1 MACKITDLVRRTYPT
16 LSEGVSVTAAARL
29 MAERDLG
36 SVMVEREGRV
46 VGVFS
51 ERDLLKRVVALG
63 RDPGSVPLSEV
74 STYHLVSIPHDSDCR
89 SAVRAMQ
96 SSRVRRLL
104 VYRGNQYLGIVKL
117 RELAGAMAARSTA
130 SDLLVNTVGAITA
143 AVAVG
148 VIAMLLFQLPDMFQ
162 IAGIDMH

>member
-1 MACKITDLVRRTYPT
+1 MACKTIDLVRRTYPT
-16 LSEGVSVTAAARL
+16 LSEGASVTTAAKL
-29 MAERDLG
+29 MAERDVG
-36 SVMVEREGRV
+36 SVMVEREGRI

-51 ERDLLKRVVALG
+51 ERDLLKRVVAVG
-63 RDPGSVPLSEV
+63 RDPSTLTLAEV
-74 STYHLVSIPHDSDCR
+74 STFHLVSIPHDSDCR
-89 SAVRAMQ
+89 AAVRTMQ
-96 SSRVRRLL
+96 SNRVRRLL
-104 VYRGNQYLGIVKL
+104 VYRGSQFLGIVKL
-117 RELAGAMAARSTA
+117 RDLAGAMAARSKA